1 MLDRIKTL
9 IECHIQ
15 RALTTNL
22 TIAPELM
29 LKMYPTLLDVLTR
42 TSVPIGR
49 CYTAVEMDHPN
60 RIRFVL
66 NRRSQLITPSAM
78 KEWIKGMVLPGS
90 PCAGDRQTECWC
102 ISRTATK
109 RRVKPR
115 VSILVTDKTGW
126 QASDTLKELAT
137 EGVESTYILRY
148 KRLDE
153 KQWNGDINEFEKAVK
168 KLYQNRPRT
177 LAKRVPRE
185 TELAHSSP
193 NEMNKA
199 IREPEDDQG
208 LEGDAGS
215 GLWGKLYGVYKKL

>member
-15 RALTTNL
+15 RALTTNP

-42 TSVPIGR
+42 TAVPIGR

-60 RIRFVL
+60 RNRFVL
-66 NRRSQLITPSAM
+66 NRRSKLIAPSAM
-78 KEWIKGMVLPGS
+78 KEWIKGMVLPDS
-90 PCAGDRQTECWC
+90 PCTADSQAECWC

-109 RRVKPR
+109 RKVKPT

-126 QASDTLKELAT
+126 QSSETLKELAK
-137 EGVESTYILRY
+137 ESVESTYILRY

-153 KQWNGDINEFEKAVK
+153 KQYNGDINEFEKAVK
-168 KLYQNRPRT
+168 KLYQNRPQIS
-177 LAKRVPRE
+177 AKRSALKI
-185 TELAHSSP
+185 ELAHSSP
-193 NEMNKA
+193 NGIDKA

-215 GLWGKLYGVYKKL
+215 GLWGKLYGIYKKL